1 MKERCRIS
9 RYLTAYADNELSDR
23 LRTKVERHL
32 TTCPACASELDSIR
46 ASDRI
51 LRRAVPPPVSDDRW
65 ALFRRDL
72 SQALDEIDREARRP
86 TRIREIRPLYGT
98 ARRWTLATAGVFVAL
113 VLTVLTLGPAGFLP
127 WWNGVGN
134 ECIVESIE
142 THSAGYTPMF
152 FTSQDPEMTVIWVFA
167 EEVEGGM
174 GGERPSAR

>member
-1 MKERCRIS
+1 MNQRCRIN
-9 RYLTAYADNELSDR
+9 RYLTAYADNQLPERVRQRVEKHLSD
-23 LRTKVERHL
+23 
-32 TTCPACASELDSIR
+32 CPACTRELDSIR

-51 LRRAVPPPVSDDRW
+51 LRQAVPPVVADDRW

-72 SQALDEIDREARRP
+72 SQALDDVDREARRP
-86 TRIREIRPLYGT
+86 SRIREGRPVHGT
-98 ARRWTLATAGVFVAL
+98 ARRWTLATAGVCAAL
-113 VLTVLTLGPAGFLP
+113 ILAVLTLGPAGRIP

-142 THSAGYTPMF
+142 TYAAGYTPMF
-152 FTSQDPEMTVIWVFA
+152 FTSQDPEMTIIWVFA

>member
-1 MKERCRIS
+1 MRERCRIS
-9 RYLTAYADNELSDR
+9 RYLTAYADNELAERSR
-23 LRTKVERHL
+23 RRVEKHL
-32 TTCPACASELDSIR
+32 SICAGCTRELDSIR

-51 LRRAVPPPVSDDRW
+51 LKRAVPPAVSDDRW

-72 SQALDEIDREARRP
+72 SQAMDDVDREARRS
-86 TRIREIRPLYGT
+86 TRIREVRPVLGT
-98 ARRWTLATAGVFVAL
+98 ARRWTFATAGVCAAL
-113 VLTVLTLGPAGFLP
+113 ILAVLTLGPMGYLP

-142 THSAGYTPMF
+142 TYAAGYTPMF
-152 FTSQDPEMTVIWVFA
+152 FKSQDPEMTVIWVFA